1 MQNTRLAALD
11 HDLGPEIDM
20 LRNSV
25 RDFAD
30 EKIAPIAAEI
40 DKTDRFPIPRCTS
53 RSGNGNWRSGF
64 YAGSTW

>member
-30 EKIAPIAAEI
+30 EKIAPIVSGYGVR
-40 DKTDRFPIPRCTS
+40 RFRPREL
-53 RSGNGNWRSGF
+53 GG
-64 YAGSTW
+64 A